1 LKGRKLMQFRPT
13 GWFRPLLALCALLLF
28 SCAGM
33 QAQLTTAD
41 FGGAVTDSTGA
52 VIPHAQITLVEIGT
66 HTVRKAQSNDDGAY
80 AFNQIQPGIYS
91 LKIEARGF
99 KAFAVSG
106 VQVSAGAHPRVD
118 AKLDIGQTA
127 ETVEVTAESI
137 SSLQSDSSSLES
149 SVPEQS
155 VQDLPLNGR
164 NFINLVQIQP
174 GVNAG
179 NPNSISSGGKPDDR
193 RQSASISANG
203 QSDFLNNNM
212 VDGLDNNEREQGLIG
227 FRPSI
232 DAISEVHVLTNDYP
246 AEVGRSS
253 GAVVNVITQA
263 GSNSFHGS
271 LFDYLRNDMFDSR
284 DFFATKGQV
293 IKPELRLNQFGGSV
307 GGPVRKDKT
316 FFFFAMEKFKQVKGE
331 SYISTVPTLAE
342 EQNPGD
348 FSDIG
353 GPTLTAAQVKN
364 ISPVSLNYFKMYPAP
379 DYGAT
384 GASLNNFYYGPKQ
397 TQDST
402 TMDARVD
409 HHINANNTLFTHY
422 SYNPVTTFV
431 PGKLPGVKAFGK
443 TVYSNGAAGF
453 SDVFAHLSGP
463 SNTTAQ
469 GIALDYLHI
478 FTPNMVGELKAG
490 FTRVNIATYPL
501 NYGSNISAQIG
512 VQNAYLGSADTASVP
527 TILFWGGP
535 YATLGD
541 GFWTPILDV
550 NNTYQYRGTLSWSHG
565 NHNIKGGAA
574 LIRRQ
579 LNYFQDAWSA
589 QGGFAFFGGGPAYM
603 EQFLDPTDYA
613 PAFSAGYR
621 GNLLVKPG
629 YRSWE
634 PSLFVQDDWRFTPT
648 LTLNLGVRYEI
659 FTPFTEAHNQYANFN
674 PATAT
679 VVEAGKGIS
688 STLGVNTDYSGIAP
702 RFGFAQV
709 LPGKAV
715 LRGGFGLTFFPVDYQ
730 AAVQNPNPPTIYTC
744 QLCAA
749 FTYPV
754 LPTPSVSL
762 SNPSGSLSYKP
773 SSYRSGYS
781 EQFNLTVEKDFKGV
795 VARAGYV
802 GELGRHLL
810 WATDINRPL
819 PPGAGNPTPAWK
831 YASQLPNVSNINWW
845 MNNATS
851 SYHALQLSASTNS
864 YRGLTFSANY
874 TWSHGITD
882 GTPEGTSNDGAGL
895 ISNDV
900 NYDKGNSQLNT
911 PNRVAVVAD
920 YVLPFAKS
928 AQGVTALLAK
938 GWQVNMLSYWQSGT
952 YFSVLN
958 GNELMNIPG
967 VSNNERPSVVPGAKF
982 KLSNPSIT
990 QWFNT
995 QAFIGQTFGTPGNE
1009 VRNQIEGPHDRRA
1022 DLSLFKNFPVY
1033 REATLQFRAECY
1045 NISNSPNF
1053 GLPQATGTFDSPTQ
1067 TDNGLN
1073 TTAGFGAITNTNV
1086 AEMPRQ
1092 WQFALKLKF

>member
-1 LKGRKLMQFRPT
+1 MMQQRNPGLFHA
-13 GWFRPLLALCALLLF
+13 FLVLCALLLLTC
-28 SCAGM
+28 SGLY
-33 QAQLTTAD
+33 AQLTTAD
-41 FGGAVTDSTGA
+41 FGGVVTDATGA
-52 VIPHAQITLVEIGT
+52 VLPHAQITLIETGT
-66 HTVRKAQSNDDGAY
+66 HTVRKAQTNENGAY
-80 AFNQIQPGIYS
+80 SFNQIQAGLYN
-91 LKIEARGF
+91 LKIEAKGF
-99 KAFAVSG
+99 KTFAVSG
-106 VQVSAGAHPRVD
+106 IQVSAGARPLVD
-118 AKLDIGQTA
+118 AKLEVGQTA
-127 ETVEVTAESI
+127 ETVEVKAESV

-227 FRPSI
+227 FRPTI
-232 DAISEVHVLTNDYP
+232 DAISEVHVLTNNYP
-246 AEVGRSS
+246 AEVGRSA
-253 GAVVNVITQA
+253 GAVVNVISQA
-263 GSNSFHGS
+263 GTNNYHGS
-271 LFDYLRNDMFDSR
+271 LFEYLRNDIFDAR
-284 DFFATKGQV
+284 DFFAKDGEV

-307 GGPVRKDKT
+307 GGPVIKDKT
-316 FFFFAMEKFKQVKGE
+316 FFFFAMEKFKQVKGK

-342 EQNPGD
+342 EENPGD

-353 GPTLTAAQVKN
+353 GPTLTAAQKNN
-364 ISPVSLNYFKMYPAP
+364 ISPVSLAYFKMYPAP
-379 DYGAT
+379 NYGGA
-384 GASLNNFYYGPKQ
+384 GASVNNFYYGPKQ

-402 TMDARVD
+402 TMDVRVD
-409 HHINANNTLFTHY
+409 HHFNANNMLFAHY

-431 PGKLPGVKAFGK
+431 PGMLPAATVAGK
-443 TVYSNGAAGF
+443 KIYSNGAAGF
-453 SDVFAHLSGP
+453 SDVFAHLAGP

-478 FTPNMVGELKAG
+478 FSPNLVGELKTG
-490 FTRVNIATYPL
+490 FTRINIATYPL
-501 NYGSNISAQIG
+501 NYGTNISTDLGI
-512 VQNAYLGSADTASVP
+512 QNAYLGTADTASVP

-541 GFWTPILDV
+541 GFWSPILDV

-565 NHNIKGGAA
+565 KHNFKGGAA

-579 LNYFQDAWSA
+579 LNYFQDTWSA
-589 QGGFAFFGGGPAYM
+589 QGGFAFFGGGPSYM
-603 EQFLDPTDYA
+603 ESFLDPTDY
-613 PAFSAGYR
+613 PGYSAAYR

-634 PSLFVQDDWRFTPT
+634 PSFFVQDDWRLTST

-659 FTPFTEAHNQYANFN
+659 FTPFIEAHNQYANFD
-674 PATAT
+674 PKT
-679 VVEAGKGIS
+679 VAVLEAGKGIS
-688 STLGVNTDYSGIAP
+688 STLGVKTDYTGIAP
-702 RFGFAQV
+702 RVGFAQM
-709 LPGKAV
+709 LPHKAV

-730 AAVQNPNPPTIYTC
+730 AAIQNANPPTTYTC
-744 QLCAA
+744 SLCEAY
-749 FTYPV
+749 TYPV

-762 SNPSGSLSYKP
+762 SNPSGELSYKP
-773 SSYRSGYS
+773 SDFRSGYS
-781 EQFNLTVEKDFKGV
+781 EQFNLTIEKDFKGI

-810 WATDINRPL
+810 WSTDINRPL
-819 PPGAGNPTPAWK
+819 PPGAGNPEPGWK
-831 YASQLPNVSNINWW
+831 YATELPNVTNINWW
-845 MNNATS
+845 RNNATS

-864 YRGLTFSANY
+864 HHGLTFSANY

-895 ISNDV
+895 IYN
-900 NYDKGNSQLNT
+900 NIAYDKGNSQLNT
-911 PNRVAVVAD
+911 PNRIAVVAN
-920 YVLPFAKS
+920 YELPFAKS
-928 AQGVTALLAK
+928 AKGVTALVAK
-938 GWQVNMLSYWQSGT
+938 GWQVNLLDFWQSGT
-952 YFSVLN
+952 YFTVLN
-958 GNELMNIPG
+958 GTELMNIPG
-967 VSNNERPSVVPGAKF
+967 VNNSERPNVVSGAKIR
-982 KLSNPSIT
+982 LSNPSISK
-990 QWFNT
+990 WFNT
-995 QAFIGQTFGTPGNE
+995 DAFIGQTLGTPGNE

-1022 DLSLFKNFPVY
+1022 DLSLFKNFSVY
-1033 REATLQFRAECY
+1033 REAMLQFRAECY

-1053 GLPQATGTFDSPTQ
+1053 GLPAATGTFADSGQ
-1067 TDNGLN
+1067 N
-1073 TTAGFGAITNTNV
+1073 TTSGFGAITNTNV

>member
-1 LKGRKLMQFRPT
+1 MMQQRNT
-13 GWFRPLLALCALLLF
+13 GLLHAFLALCALLLF
-28 SCAGM
+28 SCPGLH
-33 QAQLTTAD
+33 AQLTTAD
-41 FGGAVTDSTGA
+41 FGGAVTDATGA
-52 VIPHAQITLVEIGT
+52 VVSHAQITLIETGT
-66 HTVRKAQSNDDGAY
+66 HTVRKTQSNEDGAY
-80 AFNQIQPGIYS
+80 SFNQIQAGLYN
-91 LKIEARGF
+91 LKIEDKGF
-99 KAFAVSG
+99 KTIAVTG
-106 VQVSAGAHPRVD
+106 IQVSAGAHPRVD
-118 AKLDIGQTA
+118 AKLEIGQAA
-127 ETVEVTAESI
+127 ETVQVTADSV

-227 FRPSI
+227 FRPTI
-232 DAISEVHVLTNDYP
+232 DAISEVHVLTNNYP

-263 GSNSFHGS
+263 GTNSFHGS
-271 LFDYLRNDMFDSR
+271 LFEYLRNDIFDSR
-284 DFFATKGQV
+284 DFFATAGQV
-293 IKPELRLNQFGGSV
+293 VKPELRLNQFGGSV
-307 GGPVRKDKT
+307 GGPILKDKT
-316 FFFFAMEKFKQVKGE
+316 FFFFAMEKFKQIKGK

-342 EQNPGD
+342 EENPGD

-353 GPTLTAAQVKN
+353 GPTLTAAQSKN
-364 ISPVSLNYFKMYPAP
+364 ISPVSLAYFKMYPAP
-379 DYGAT
+379 NYGGST
-384 GASLNNFYYGPKQ
+384 ASVNNFYYGPKQ

-409 HHINANNTLFTHY
+409 HHFNANNTLFAHY

-431 PGKLPGVKAFGK
+431 PGMLPAATVGGK
-443 TVYSNGAAGF
+443 QIYSNGAAGF
-453 SDVFAHLSGP
+453 TDVFAHLAGP

-469 GIALDYLHI
+469 GIALDYLRI
-478 FTPNMVGELKAG
+478 ISPNLVGELKAG
-490 FTRVNIATYPL
+490 FTRINVATYPL
-501 NYGSNISAQIG
+501 SYGTNISSELGI
-512 VQNAYLGSADTASVP
+512 QNAYLNTADTASVP

-541 GFWTPILDV
+541 GFWSPILDV

-579 LNYFQDAWSA
+579 LNYFQDSWSA
-589 QGGFAFFGGGPAYM
+589 QGGFAFFGSGNSYM
-603 EQFLDPTDYA
+603 ESFLDPTDYGMY
-613 PAFSAGYR
+613 SAAYR

-634 PSLFVQDDWRFTPT
+634 PSAFVQDDWRFTPT
-648 LTLNLGVRYEI
+648 LTLNLGVRYEV
-659 FTPFTEAHNQYANFN
+659 FTPFTEAHNQYANFD
-674 PATAT
+674 PKT
-679 VVEAGKGIS
+679 VAVLEAGKGIS
-688 STLGVNTDYSGIAP
+688 STLGVKTDYTGIAP
-702 RFGFAQV
+702 RIGFAQL
-709 LPGKAV
+709 LPHKTV

-730 AAVQNPNPPTIYTC
+730 TAIQNPNPPTIYTC
-744 QLCAA
+744 SLCEA

-754 LPTPSVSL
+754 LPKPSVSL
-762 SNPSGSLSYKP
+762 SSPSGSLSYKP
-773 SSYRSGYS
+773 SSFRSGYS
-781 EQFNLTVEKDFKGV
+781 EQFNLTVEKDFKGI

-819 PPGAGNPTPAWK
+819 PPGKGNPEPSWK
-831 YASQLPNVSNINWW
+831 YATQLPNVTNINWW
-845 MNNATS
+845 RNNATS

-864 YRGLTFSANY
+864 HHGLTFSANY

-895 ISNDV
+895 LYNNIA
-900 NYDKGNSQLNT
+900 YDKGNSQLNT
-911 PNRVAVVAD
+911 PNRIAAVAD
-920 YVLPFAKS
+920 YELPFAKD
-928 AQGVTALLAK
+928 AKGVTALVAK
-938 GWQVNMLSYWQSGT
+938 GWQVNLMDFWQSGT

-958 GNELMNIPG
+958 STELMNIPG
-967 VSNNERPSVVPGAKF
+967 VSNDERPSMASGQKI
-982 KLSNPSIT
+982 KLSNPSIGK
-990 QWFNT
+990 WFNT
-995 QAFIGQTFGTPGNE
+995 DAFVGQTIGTAGNE

-1033 REATLQFRAECY
+1033 RGATLQFRAECY

-1053 GLPQATGTFDSPTQ
+1053 GLPEATGSFSED
-1067 TDNGLN
+1067 GKN
-1073 TTAGFGAITNTNV
+1073 TTSGFGAITNTNV